1 MPESTEYSPQ
11 AEGAVTVPRKK
22 SRVHKGEGLWLM
34 SFSDMSLIL
43 MSFFVL
49 QLAYS
54 TPDKHKYDNL
64 STAIKEQQQTA
75 KKDKDAKAVAV
86 ENLKTLSEKIR
97 RLIKEKK
104 IDDVATVS
112 EDLMGLSIEFRD
124 QLIFNPGSSEL
135 NPSAKQKAG
144 VVLKAIAS
152 APGEYRLIFEGHTDD
167 EPVGRGRYN
176 SNWELSSA
184 RGIALVN
191 AFKAQGVSESRMTLH
206 AYAQTRPKI
215 NPKGLSGEALL
226 RARAINRRVVIRI
239 E

>member
-1 MPESTEYSPQ
+1 MVETTEQSSSSSS
-11 AEGAVTVPRKK
+11 EGSFVAPRKK

-64 STAIKEQQQTA
+64 SSAIKEQNTNKDPNA
-75 KKDKDAKAVAV
+75 KEVPIV
-86 ENLKTLSEKIR
+86 NLKTLSDKIR
-97 RLIKEKK
+97 NLIKQKNL
-104 IDDVATVS
+104 DSVASVNS
-112 EDLMGLSIEFRD
+112 DIMGLSIEFRD

-135 NPSAKQKAG
+135 NPVAKQQVG
-144 VVLKAIAS
+144 VVLEAIAT

-167 EPVGRGRYN
+167 VPVGKGRYS
-176 SNWELSSA
+176 SNWELSSS

-191 AFKAQGVSESRMTLH
+191 TFKARGVNENRMTVH
-206 AYAQTRPKI
+206 AYAHTRPKVST
-215 NPKGLSGEALL
+215 KGLTGEALK
-226 RARAINRRVVIRI
+226 RARSINRRVVVRI